1 MGYITFCFFPEYS
14 MEAMD
19 EKGPA
24 RWFFSGFWLLG
35 PGLPGISRNHPVV
48 MNDHLSI
55 KNDGDLGIPL
65 GTKPCFTPWETFS

>member
-1 MGYITFCFFPEYS
+1 MKK
-14 MEAMD
+14 AQLD
-19 EKGPA
+19 D
-24 RWFFSGFWLLG
+24 FSPGFWLLG

-65 GTKPCFTPWETFS
+65 GTKPCFTPW

>member
-24 RWFFSGFWLLG
+24 RWFFPWVLVIGSWS
-35 PGLPGISRNHPVV
+35 PGNIPKSSSRHD
-48 MNDHLSI
+48 DHLSI
-55 KNDGDLGIPL
+55 KNDGDLGIP
-65 GTKPCFTPWETFS
+65 